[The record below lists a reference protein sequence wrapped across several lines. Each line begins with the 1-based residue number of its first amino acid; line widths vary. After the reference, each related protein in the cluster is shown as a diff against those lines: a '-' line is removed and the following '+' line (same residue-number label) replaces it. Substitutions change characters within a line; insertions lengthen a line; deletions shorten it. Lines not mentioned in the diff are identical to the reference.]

1 VKEIGAEDIDYKRTK
16 MILEEN
22 AKGSKISR
30 AVLLLMIGE
39 RRVYAAARS
48 GKERCFLKGEIV

>member
-1 VKEIGAEDIDYKRTK
+1 VKEIEAEDIDYKRAK

-30 AVLLLMIGE
+30 AVFLLTIGSDAPM
-39 RRVYAAARS
+39 RQP
-48 GKERCFLKGEIV
+48 GKVRNGSS